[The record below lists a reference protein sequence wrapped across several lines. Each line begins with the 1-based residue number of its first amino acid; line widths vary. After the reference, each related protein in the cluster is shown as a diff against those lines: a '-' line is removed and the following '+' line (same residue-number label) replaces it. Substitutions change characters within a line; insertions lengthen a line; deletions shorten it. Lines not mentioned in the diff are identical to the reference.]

1 MLPSTLKTVCF
12 FGYPNEDYS
21 RSKILIDGLK
31 KNAVKVISCTD
42 KTGVAPLRYWRLF
55 KKFWPLQKKVD
66 VIFVQFPGHLNTP
79 IAWLLGKIYKKPV
92 IFDVFISLYETYIFD
107 RQVAQPQSLT
117 AKFYW
122 WVDKLSCLLADKV
135 TLDTNAHINYF
146 VKTFKLQRQKFNR
159 IPVGGDETLF
169 HPSKLKRS
177 GATHQKVIV
186 EFHGVFTRIH
196 GAECFVQAAKKLENH
211 PQLEFW
217 LIGDSPNY
225 RLPIDLY
232 KKLKPKTMT
241 YWPRLSVKKL
251 AQKVAQADIS
261 VGHLGPTQ
269 KARILLTN
277 KMFHALAS
285 RVALI
290 AGDNEA
296 SRELLQNKK
305 TALFVRMY
313 DEQDL
318 SRKILALAKNS
329 HFRKTLAANGYKLHQ
344 QQFTN
349 RKIGRL
355 LKQVMIEAPRAFSPR
370 NLYQQSDRPMT
381 MRAEIL
387 PKRNSTDLESRF
399 QSPRSAGRVSRRRTK
414 IS

>member
-1 MLPSTLKTVCF
+1 MSITVCF

-21 RSKILIDGLK
+21 RNKILIDGLK

-55 KKFWPLQKKVD
+55 KKFWPLRKKVD

-92 IFDVFISLYETYIFD
+92 VFDVFISLYETYIFD
-107 RQVAQPQSLT
+107 RQVASPHSLT

-146 VKTFKLQRQKFNR
+146 VKTFKLPRQKFSR
-159 IPVGGDETLF
+159 IPVGGDDTLF
-169 HPSKLKRS
+169 RPLKAKSLPRDLSPSKDLRGYKLK
-177 GATHQKVIV
+177 AKVIV

-232 KKLKPKTMT
+232 KKLKPKTMK
-241 YWPRLSVKKL
+241 YWPRLPVRKL
-251 AQKVAQADIS
+251 AHKVAQADVS

-269 KARILLTN
+269 KAKILLTN

-290 AGDNEA
+290 AGDNQA

-305 TALFVRMY
+305 NCLFVHMY
-313 DEQDL
+313 DEKDL
-318 SRKILALAKNS
+318 SRKILLLAKNA
-329 HFRKTLAANGYKLHQ
+329 RLRQTLADNGWKLHQ
-344 QQFTN
+344 REFTN
-349 RKIGRL
+349 QKLGAL
-355 LKQVMIEAPRAFSPR
+355 LKKVITGRRKPR
-370 NLYQQSDRPMT
+370 L
-381 MRAEIL
+381 
-387 PKRNSTDLESRF
+387 
-399 QSPRSAGRVSRRRTK
+399 
-414 IS
+414 